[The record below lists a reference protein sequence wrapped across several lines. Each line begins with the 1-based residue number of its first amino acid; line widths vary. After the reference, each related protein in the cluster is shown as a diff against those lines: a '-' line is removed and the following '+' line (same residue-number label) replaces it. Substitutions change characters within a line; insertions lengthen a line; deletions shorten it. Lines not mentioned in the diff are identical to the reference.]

1 MRGLIVA
8 GVVAAGLLVPAAPAA
23 AGKPDWPDTTR
34 SLRTRVAAKVYK
46 GPQKKGGRIGKVAKG
61 QHLAWKRV
69 VASRDRCRGWVEIE
83 PRGWVCARDLAPS
96 DRPPAATAVPRKV
109 EAGAAPLGLDLTVTP
124 PPSWPFA
131 WALEPQKWRRRDQGK
146 KRRAPRPTEVRA
158 AADPDAE
165 VVRRLDPRG
174 VVAVLEEKDGWV
186 RIGEDEWVARTEL
199 RVVRNQARPDRVGAA
214 DPWIDVDLEEQVL
227 VAYQGD
233 TPVYATLISSGRR
246 NGTPTGIYRIR
257 SKAAQIT
264 MRDSSD
270 GSTRWRRDDVPFAM
284 RFRDRYALHGAY
296 WHDRFGNQES
306 VGCVNLTP
314 GDARWVYDW
323 AAPAIPAGW
332 LEVRDRDDAGTVVR
346 IRSAADPD
354 PGWLDYDG
362 EPR

>member
-1 MRGLIVA
+1 VLV
-8 GVVAAGLLVPAAPAA
+8 LLAAPAT
-23 AGKPDWPDTTR
+23 AGTLDWPESTR
-34 SLRTRVAAKVYK
+34 SLETRVAAKVYK
-46 GPQKKGGRIGKVAKG
+46 GPKKKGGRIGKVAKG
-61 QHLAWKRV
+61 QLLAWKRV
-69 VASRDRCRGWVEIE
+69 VETRDRCRGWIEIE
-83 PRGWVCARDLAPS
+83 PRGWVCAKDVRPS
-96 DRPPAATAVPRKV
+96 AEAPAATAVPRKV
-109 EAGAAPLGLDLTVTP
+109 KPGAAPLGLDLTVTP

-158 AADPDAE
+158 AADEDAA
-165 VVRRLDPRG
+165 VVRTIEPRQ
-174 VVAVLEEKDGWV
+174 VVAVLEEQGDWV
-186 RIGEDEWVARTEL
+186 RVGEGEWIAREHL
-199 RVVRNQARPDRVGAA
+199 RVVRQVARPDGVG
-214 DPWIDVDLEEQVL
+214 DGERWIDVDLEDQVL
-227 VAYQGD
+227 VAYDGD

-264 MRDSSD
+264 MRDSDDEAS
-270 GSTRWRRDDVPFAM
+270 RWQRNDVPFAL

-314 GDARWVYDW
+314 DDARWVYAW
-323 AAPAIPAGW
+323 AAPAIPDGW

-346 IRSAADPD
+346 IHDADDPD
-354 PGWLDYDG
+354 PTWLDYDG